1 MQADWKLYDFTAVGD
16 VQAVPIL
23 ELTKLKTLEMG
34 RNICPETDAEMEA
47 VYVDDVCGG
56 SDEEFMKK
64 MLEKSHRRMDNC
76 SSQEPCY
83 RSRVLSVSGQG

>member
-1 MQADWKLYDFTAVGD
+1 MQADWRVYGFTAVGD

-23 ELTKLKTLEMG
+23 ELTKLKTLELG
-34 RNICPETDAEMEA
+34 RVFCPETDAEMEA

-56 SDEEFMKK
+56 SDNKFMKK
-64 MLEKSHRRMDNC
+64 MLEKSHRRMDNF

-83 RSRVLSVSGQG
+83 RSRVLSLSDQR